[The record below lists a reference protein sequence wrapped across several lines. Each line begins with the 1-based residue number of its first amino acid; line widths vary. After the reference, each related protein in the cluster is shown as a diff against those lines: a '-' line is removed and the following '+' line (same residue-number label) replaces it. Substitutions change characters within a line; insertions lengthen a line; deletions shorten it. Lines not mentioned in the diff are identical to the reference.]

1 MPSAQKPMRYGH
13 TEGHTDVCFDD
24 TGSCIVT
31 CGSDGDVRIW
41 ENLDDDDPKSI
52 NVGEKAYSCALKNGR
67 LVTAVSNNT
76 VQTHTFPEGAP
87 DGILTRFTMNA
98 NHVIFNSDG
107 SKIAAGSSD
116 FMVKVVE
123 VTDSSKQKT
132 FRGHDAP
139 VLSLSFD
146 PRDVYLASA
155 SCDGSVRVWK
165 IADQTCTTSWPLL
178 QKCND
183 VINAKSICRL
193 GWQPGSGKLLA
204 IPVDKAVKLY
214 TRETWDNQLDLSDTF
229 ITQPLNV
236 VAWSPSGQ
244 YLAAGSV
251 DGNIV
256 VWNVETQECIE
267 RMKHEKNYSICG
279 LVWHP
284 KYRQIAYTDTE
295 GNLGLLENIGDG
307 KKPNDKVASTVTKD
321 YNDLFDGEDDDYL
334 NGDMIEPESS
344 PKAGANEDDGDDD
357 DLMPNSGHQRR
368 AIIDDDDNSLDIGL
382 IKANSN
388 LLEKEDDDDQTDGFP
403 ALPPSSTQQPF
414 YDGPMPTPRQKP
426 FQPGS
431 TPAHLMHR
439 FMVWNSVGIIRCY
452 NDEQDNA
459 IDIEFHD
466 TSIHHATHLTNSLNH
481 TMADLSTEAVLLACE
496 STEELASKLHCIH
509 FSSWD
514 ANKEW
519 TVDMPKDEDIE
530 AICLGQGWAACA
542 TSALLVRVF
551 TVGGVQKE
559 IFSLP
564 GPVVSMAGHGEQ
576 LMIIYHRGT
585 GFDGDQCLG
594 VQLMELGKKK
604 KQILHGDPLSLTKKS
619 YLVWIGF
626 SAEGTPCYVDS
637 EGIVRMLN
645 RGLGNT
651 WIPVCNTREHCKGK
665 SDHYWVVGIHENP
678 QQLRCIP
685 CKGARFPPTLPRPAV
700 AILSFKLPYCQ
711 VTTEKGQMEEQY
723 WRSVVFHNHVDY
735 LSENGYELDENARSR
750 SVKEQQELLM
760 KLFALSCKLEREF
773 RCMELAD
780 LMTQNVVNLAIKYAS
795 RSRRLNLAQR
805 LSEMAVEK
813 ASELASA
820 AEDEEEEE
828 DFRKHLNAGY
838 SKSATEWG
846 RPPVRNV
853 QRDQEMEDEEE
864 ADACEEAE
872 ETREVHKQR
881 PNPFSKGVTSAEVT
895 TPKSV
900 VITPSS
906 QGRVNP
912 FKVSSNKKDPV
923 VPSANVLD
931 TMSKYSKKT
940 SLSGSRAANKQNPPV
955 IKPLIPKPKSKQA
968 SAASFFQARTPNSS
982 EKTVEE
988 REEKAG
994 NESHEVKVT
1003 PQENTENRRP
1013 KTGFQMWLEE
1023 NRANILADNPDL
1035 NEAEVIKEGM
1045 SRFRMLAS
1053 EERMVWTEKAKG
1065 GTVNDSTEDK
1075 KRKRPPADENEGKK
1089 NQEQRSEDSNLS
1101 KKAKPLDQSTNAR
1114 LSAFAFKQ
1122 S

>member
-1 MPSAQKPMRYGH
+1 
-13 TEGHTDVCFDD
+13 
-24 TGSCIVT
+24 
-31 CGSDGDVRIW
+31 
-41 ENLDDDDPKSI
+41 
-52 NVGEKAYSCALKNGR
+52 
-67 LVTAVSNNT
+67 
-76 VQTHTFPEGAP
+76 
-87 DGILTRFTMNA
+87 MNA

-214 TRETWDNQLDLSDTF
+214 RRETWDSQLDLSDAF

-251 DGNIV
+251 DGSMV

-279 LVWHP
+279 LAWHP

-295 GNLGLLENIGDG
+295 GNLGLLENVGDG
-307 KKPNDKVASTVTKD
+307 KKPNDKVASAVTKD

-357 DLMPNSGHQRR
+357 DLVPTSGHQRR

-388 LLEKEDDDDQTDGFP
+388 LLEKEDDDDQIDGFP

-426 FQPGS
+426 FQSGS

-466 TSIHHATHLTNSLNH
+466 TSIHHATHLPNSLNH

-619 YLVWIGF
+619 YLVWVGF

-735 LSENGYELDENARSR
+735 LSENGYELDENAKSQ

-773 RCMELAD
+773 RCVELAD
-780 LMTQNVVNLAIKYAS
+780 LMTQNVVSLAIKYAS

-838 SKSATEWG
+838 SRTATEWG
-846 RPPVRNV
+846 RPPGRNV

-881 PNPFSKGVTSAEVT
+881 PNPFAKGVTSAEVT

-900 VITPSS
+900 VITSSS

-1045 SRFRMLAS
+1045 SRFRMLTS

-1089 NQEQRSEDSNLS
+1089 NQEQKSEDSNLS

>member
-1 MPSAQKPMRYGH
+1 GEKMPMRYGH

-24 TGSCIVT
+24 SGSCIVT

-67 LVTAVSNNT
+67 LITAVSNNT
-76 VQTHTFPEGAP
+76 VQIHTFPEGTP
-87 DGILTRFTMNA
+87 DGILTRFTTNA
-98 NHVIFNSDG
+98 NHVVFNSDG
-107 SKIAAGSSD
+107 TKIAAGSSD

-139 VLSLSFD
+139 VLSLAFD
-146 PRDVYLASA
+146 PKDDFLASA

-165 IADQTCTTSWPLL
+165 IADQTCVTSWQLL

-193 GWQPGSGKLLA
+193 GWQPGSGKFLA
-204 IPVDKAVKLY
+204 VPVDKAVKLY
-214 TRETWDNQLDLSDTF
+214 RRETWDNKLDLSDTS

-236 VAWSPSGQ
+236 VVWSPCGQ

-251 DGNIV
+251 DGSIV
-256 VWNVETQECIE
+256 VWKVATQECIE
-267 RMKHEKNYSICG
+267 RMKHEKKYTICG
-279 LVWHP
+279 LAWHP
-284 KYRQIAYTDTE
+284 KCQQIAYTDTE
-295 GNLGLLENIGDG
+295 GNLGLLENVGDG
-307 KKPNDKVASTVTKD
+307 KKANAKVASAVTKD
-321 YNDLFDGEDDDYL
+321 YDDLFDGEDDDYL
-334 NGDMIEPESS
+334 NGDTIEPQSS
-344 PKAGANEDDGDDD
+344 PKAVANEDDGGDDDD
-357 DLMPNSGHQRR
+357 DLVPTSGHPRR
-368 AIIDDDDNSLDIGL
+368 TIIDDDDNSLDIGL

-388 LLEKEDDDDQTDGFP
+388 LLGKEDDDEDQALGFP
-403 ALPPSSTQQPF
+403 DLPPSSTQRPL
-414 YDGPMPTPRQKP
+414 YDGPMPTPKQKP
-426 FQPGS
+426 FQSGS
-431 TPAHLMHR
+431 TPVHLMHR

-466 TSIHHATHLTNSLNH
+466 TSIHHATHLPNSLNH
-481 TMADLSTEAVLLACE
+481 TMADLSTEAILLACE

-519 TVDMPKDEDIE
+519 TVDMPEDEDIE
-530 AICLGQGWAACA
+530 AICLGHGWAACA

-576 LMIIYHRGT
+576 LLIIYHRGST

-594 VQLMELGKKK
+594 VQLLEMGKKK
-604 KQILHGDPLSLTKKS
+604 KQVLHGDPLSLAKKS
-619 YLVWIGF
+619 YLTWIGF

-645 RGLGNT
+645 RGFGNT
-651 WIPVCNTREHCKGK
+651 WIPVCNMREHCKGK

-723 WRSVVFHNHVDY
+723 WRSIVFQNHMDY
-735 LSENGYELDENARSR
+735 LSKNGYELNEMAKNQSA
-750 SVKEQQELLM
+750 KEQQELLM

-773 RCMELAD
+773 RCVELAD
-780 LMTQNVVNLAIKYAS
+780 LMTHNVVNLAIKYAS

-813 ASELASA
+813 ASEIATA
-820 AEDEEEEE
+820 VEEEEE
-828 DFRKHLNAGY
+828 DFRSHLSAGY
-838 SKSATEWG
+838 STSATEWS
-846 RPPVRNV
+846 RLPVRNV
-853 QRDQEMEDEEE
+853 QQDQEMEDEEE

-872 ETREVHKQR
+872 ETPETHKQR
-881 PNPFSKGVTSAEVT
+881 PNPFSKGVASREVI
-895 TPKSV
+895 TPKSA
-900 VITPSS
+900 VISSSS

-912 FKVSSNKKDPV
+912 FKVSSNKKEPA
-923 VPSANVLD
+923 VPLTNVLD
-931 TMSKYSKKT
+931 SMSKYSKKT
-940 SLSGSRAANKQNPPV
+940 SSSSRAVNKEKSQV
-955 IKPLIPKPKSKQA
+955 IKPLIPKPKSKQV
-968 SAASFFQARTPNSS
+968 SAASFFQPRTPNSS
-982 EKTVEE
+982 EKIGEE
-988 REEKAG
+988 REEKAE
-994 NESHEVKVT
+994 NESPVDKAAV
-1003 PQENTENRRP
+1003 QESTENKRP
-1013 KTGFQMWLEE
+1013 RTGFQLWLEE
-1023 NRANILADNPDL
+1023 NRANILTDNPDL

-1045 SRFRMLAS
+1045 NQFRVLSA

-1065 GTVNDSTEDK
+1065 GTANDLPEAK
-1075 KRKRPPADENEGKK
+1075 KRKRPEAGEEEGKK
-1089 NQEQRSEDSNLS
+1089 NQEEKSKDSNSS
-1101 KKAKPLDQSTNAR
+1101 KKIKPLDQSANVR